1 MGTGGQEACRTDG
14 WDKTEEEEEEVVVV
28 EEEEVGLGEQMTG
41 KAWLLGT
48 SYVLERSASC
58 MNPFHDHFRN
68 DGKSVALRL
77 CVLKTQ
83 LPKYHFLKSNYIFG
97 TEFFE
102 PYLRK

>member
-1 MGTGGQEACRTDG
+1 M
-14 WDKTEEEEEEVVVV
+14 
-28 EEEEVGLGEQMTG
+28 VGKQITG

-83 LPKYHFLKSNYIFG
+83 LPKCHFLKSNYIFG
-97 TEFFE
+97 T
-102 PYLRK
+102 